1 LLNRLKNNKQF
12 PKPSLASER
21 GGTHC
26 LWFGFY
32 MGSPWEVSMNKK
44 QDSKVSRRI
53 ALANYTDNRDHYLN
67 QPIVIPNLT
76 EDEVNNCDASDY
88 EKLTKSINSTEQKN
102 LKLEML
108 YQDKF
113 SDSLASYGVSIDKD
127 GKLNDDLR
135 LWKSLALSLAEK
147 VYHNGFQILTESE
160 AQKKKGGRPKIWTN
174 ARYCQIYADVKS
186 IMLNQN
192 IKKQREACDILIK
205 QEPWKSLRIV
215 NSNFLAQKYSQS
227 KKHSVVKFVLNH
239 IDRIGITQES
249 DIIEEFTRI
258 NKVINGQV

>member
-1 LLNRLKNNKQF
+1 
-12 PKPSLASER
+12 
-21 GGTHC
+21 
-26 LWFGFY
+26 
-32 MGSPWEVSMNKK
+32 MNKK

-76 EDEVNNCDASDY
+76 EDEVNNCDTSDY
-88 EKLTKSINSTEQKN
+88 EKLTKSINSREQKY
-102 LKLEML
+102 LKIEML

-113 SDSLASYGVSIDKD
+113 SDSLESYGVSIDKD

-160 AQKKKGGRPKIWTN
+160 AEERKGGRPKKWTDL
-174 ARYCQIYADVKS
+174 RYCHLYSDVRS

-192 IKKQREACDILIK
+192 IKKQREACDILLK

-215 NSNFLAQKYSQS
+215 NSDLLAQKYSQS
-227 KKHSVVKFVLNH
+227 KKNTMVKILLIV
-239 IDRIGITQES
+239 IKKKGITEES
-249 DIIEEFTRI
+249 EIIEELARI
-258 NKVINGQV
+258 ITAGQP